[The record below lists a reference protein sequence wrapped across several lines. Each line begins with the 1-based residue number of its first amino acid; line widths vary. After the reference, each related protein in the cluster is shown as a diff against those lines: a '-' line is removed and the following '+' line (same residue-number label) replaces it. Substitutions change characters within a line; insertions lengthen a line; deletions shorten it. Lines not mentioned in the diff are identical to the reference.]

1 MFQHFFSDY
10 LVKLQETNQ
19 QWWQDLEL
27 SRAAVNTPLN
37 KAMQEV
43 NFEDSA
49 KLFEQAAN
57 QPAAI
62 LKVQAEWWQQQLQI
76 WQNVALA
83 GNTECLVNA
92 EKGDKRF
99 SNEAWRQEIVFNFIK
114 QSYLLFSKS
123 YMDTIDA
130 IEGLDEKT
138 RERITFFS
146 RQAINALSPSNFIAT
161 NPELLKL
168 TLEQNGQNLLAGLEQ
183 LKEDMESSADI
194 LKVRMT
200 NNNAF
205 RVGEDVANTKGDVVF
220 KNELFELIQY
230 KPLTKKVNGT
240 PLLIVPPFINKYYIL
255 DLREKNSMVKWLLEQ
270 GHSVF
275 MMSWRNPG
283 EDQAQVE
290 FGDYVTEGVAKA
302 VSAIEDITGQ
312 DQINAAGY
320 CIGGTVL
327 ASTVAYYAAKRM
339 KKRIKSASFFT
350 TLLDFSQPGEV
361 GAYINDTII
370 GAIEAQNSA
379 KGYMD
384 GRSLSVTFS
393 LLRENSLYWN
403 YYVDNYLKGHSPVDF
418 DLLYWNS
425 DSTNVSAATHNFLL
439 RQLYL
444 ENKLVQDKGVKVGGV
459 WIDLNKIKIPSYFIS
474 TKEDHIALWQ
484 GTYRGALQVGGNK
497 TFVLGESGHIAGIV
511 NHPDKKKYGF
521 WTSDTLDE
529 TADEWIAN
537 AEHQEGSWWHHW
549 HNWLLGFNPKEQVE
563 PFNQGSELFPVLEK
577 APVNTLNRYCRLFQ
591 KKRKKKQRLLS
602 ARMCNKQKT
611 DLDKV
616 GLFYCY

>member
-19 QWWQDLEL
+19 QWWKDLEL
-27 SRAAVNTPLN
+27 NKEAVNSPLN

-49 KLFEQAAN
+49 KFFEQAAN
-57 QPAAI
+57 QPAA
-62 LKVQAEWWQQQLQI
+62 LLQLQTQWWEQQLQI
-76 WQNVALA
+76 WQNVALE
-83 GNTECLVNA
+83 GNSKSFVTE

-99 SNEAWRQEIVFNFIK
+99 SDEAWKTDAFYSFIK
-114 QSYLLFSKS
+114 QSYLLFSKT
-123 YMDTIDA
+123 YFDTVNS
-130 IEGLDEKT
+130 IEGVDEKT
-138 RERITFFS
+138 KERILFFS

-168 TLEQNGQNLLAGLEQ
+168 TLEQNGENLLTGLEQ
-183 LKEDMESSADI
+183 LKEDVESSADI
-194 LKVRMT
+194 LKIRMT

-205 RVGEDVANTKGDVVF
+205 RIGDDIANTKGDVVF

-230 KPLTKKVNGT
+230 KPLTKTVNAT

-255 DLREKNSMVKWLLEQ
+255 DLREKNSMVRWLVEQ
-270 GHSVF
+270 GHTVF

-283 EDQAQVE
+283 KEQSNVE
-290 FGDYVTEGVAKA
+290 FGDYVTEGVVKA
-302 VSAIEDITGQ
+302 VSAIEEITGQ
-312 DQINAAGY
+312 EQINAAGY

-339 KKRIKSASFFT
+339 KKRIKSATFFT
-350 TLLDFSQPGEV
+350 TLLDFAQPGEV
-361 GAYINDTII
+361 GAYINETIVS
-370 GAIEAQNSA
+370 ALEAQNNA

-403 YYVDNYLKGHSPVDF
+403 YYVDNYLKGNSPVDF

-425 DSTNVSAATHNFLL
+425 DSTNVSAPCHNFLI
-439 RQLYL
+439 RQCYL
-444 ENKLVQDKGVKVGGV
+444 ENKLIQDKGVKIGGV

-484 GTYRGALQVGGNK
+484 GTYRGALNTGGNK

-511 NHPDKKKYGF
+511 NHPSKSKYGY
-521 WTSDTLDE
+521 WLNDNLDDSAE
-529 TADEWIAN
+529 DWLSN
-537 AEHQEGSWWHHW
+537 ATRSEGSWWTHW
-549 HNWLLGFNPKEQVE
+549 DQWLHNYIPEEKVE
-563 PFNQGSELFPVLEK
+563 PYAQGSEANPVICAAPGAYVKEVLPVKSQTK
-577 APVNTLNRYCRLFQ
+577 APE
-591 KKRKKKQRLLS
+591 KKEET
-602 ARMCNKQKT
+602 A
-611 DLDKV
+611 
-616 GLFYCY
+616 